1 MSQRLAGTGLLLP
14 PPQSVYPTELYNAPQ
29 DFSSNEITLAPGDAI
44 AVPAGDWFIH
54 PGKYGVIQFLD
65 PVTGIWRAHPSGY
78 SPRNQTQQVT
88 SDGTNLRIAN
98 LLGCPIAAV
107 VTNAGTGYVQSS
119 TTCVASTGGS
129 TWYPIVGGMVSVT
142 TVQNAGSGYGVAPI
156 VFFPAPPNPGV
167 QATGYSTLTS
177 GTVSAITMTN
187 WGAGYTIA
195 PTAVILPSPYD
206 PNLASTTAIVAASCT
221 AVLFGSGSISAI
233 LCTNNGLPASPTLTI
248 AGAGASA
255 TASTVQLT
263 TLTGT
268 TVFNAGTGITDTY
281 GLFTVGGVPTG
292 NVNTNPDIELTGFL
306 PRPAQATFTNS
317 GGSITTTSTII
328 DGGMFAATPTV
339 FGLPSAGSIGA
350 TGASIGGIF
359 GSDRTT
365 IIIQPAP

>member
-1 MSQRLAGTGLLLP
+1 
-14 PPQSVYPTELYNAPQ
+14 
-29 DFSSNEITLAPGDAI
+29 LAPGDAI
-44 AVPAGDWFIH
+44 AVPAGDWYVH

-65 PVTGIWRAHPSGY
+65 PVTGIWRAHASGY
-78 SPRNQTQQVT
+78 SPRNQLQQVT
-88 SDGTNLRIAN
+88 SDGTNFRVAN

-107 VTNAGTGYVQSS
+107 VTNAGTGYAQA
-119 TTCVASTGGS
+119 TATCTSSTGGS
-129 TWYPIVGGMVSVT
+129 TWQPIVGGMVSVT
-142 TVQNAGSGYGVAPI
+142 TVTNAGSGYGVAPI
-156 VFFPAPPNPGV
+156 VFFAAPPNPGV
-167 QATGYSTLTS
+167 QATGYTTITS
-177 GTVSAITMTN
+177 GTVSTVVMTN

-206 PNLASTTAIVAASCT
+206 PNLSSTTAIVAASCT

-248 AGAGASA
+248 AGGGGASA
-255 TASTVQLT
+255 TATAVVLT

-268 TVFNAGTGITDTY
+268 TVYNTGTGITDTY
-281 GLFTVGGVPTG
+281 GVFTIGGVPTG

-306 PRPAQATFTNS
+306 PRQAQVTQNVS
-317 GGSITTTSTII
+317 GGSLGSTATIL

-365 IIIQPAP
+365 IYLQPAP

>member
-1 MSQRLAGTGLLLP
+1 MSQWLGGTGLPLNL
-14 PPQSVYPTELYNAPQ
+14 PQSLYPTELYNAPQ
-29 DFSSNEITLAPGDAI
+29 DFSSNELTLAPGDAI
-44 AVPAGDWFIH
+44 AIPPGSWYVNV
-54 PGKYGVIQFLD
+54 GKYGVIQFLD
-65 PVTGIWRAHPSGY
+65 PVTGIWRASPSSY
-78 SPRNQTQQVT
+78 SPRNQIQDVR
-88 SDGTNLRIAN
+88 SDGYNARIAN

-142 TVQNAGSGYGVAPI
+142 TVQNAGSGYGIAPI

-167 QATGYSTLTS
+167 QATGYSTITS
-177 GTVSAITMTN
+177 GTVSTVVMTN

-195 PTAVILPSPYD
+195 PAAVILPSPYD
-206 PNLASTTAIVAASCT
+206 PNLSGTTAIVAASCT

-306 PRPAQATFTNS
+306 PRPAQATFTAS
-317 GGSITTTSTII
+317 GGSITTSSTII

-365 IIIQPAP
+365 IYLQPH